1 MTKLII
7 IIKCGDKHLE
17 FKRKTMKDIHDV
29 IQMVDAWKDKEY
41 AIEELTKGITNK
53 NFKVTI
59 EGKSYVVR
67 IPGKGSDVFID
78 REVEYH
84 NTLAASDV
92 GVGAL
97 IYEYFKPDYIAIA
110 EFIDGEVMSV
120 PSFKD
125 KERIVKAIM
134 AIKRVNMR
142 GKFTSKFIMFD
153 KFDEYFELIRKHN
166 IKVPENFGEALVFVN
181 RVRGKFLKTMPE
193 LAACH
198 NDLLAENFIDQ
209 GDRMRIIDWELS
221 GINDTCFE
229 LGDFSVEQELGEDED
244 VLMIETYFGNFDE
257 KKCARMKLYKSMAD
271 ILWVLWADIQ
281 NHFSDLEFDF
291 WQYGMNRFNRA
302 MIALNSDNFSRW
314 IRAV

>member
-1 MTKLII
+1 
-7 IIKCGDKHLE
+7 
-17 FKRKTMKDIHDV
+17 MKDIYDV

-120 PSFKD
+120 PSFED
-125 KERIVKAIM
+125 KERIVKAVR

-142 GKFTSKFIMFD
+142 AKFISKFIMFD
-153 KFDEYFELIRKHN
+153 KFDEYFEIIRKHN
-166 IKVPENFGEALVFVN
+166 IKVPENFGDALVFVN

-209 GDRMRIIDWELS
+209 GERMRIIDWELS
-221 GINDTCFE
+221 GINDVCFE
-229 LGDFSVEQELGEDED
+229 LGDFSVEQEFGEDED

-257 KKCARMKLYKSMAD
+257 KKCARMSLYKSMAD
-271 ILWVLWADIQ
+271 ILWTLWAAIQ
-281 NHFSDLEFDF
+281 NHFSELEFDF
-291 WQYGMNRFNRA
+291 WEYGMNRFNRA

>member
-1 MTKLII
+1 
-7 IIKCGDKHLE
+7 
-17 FKRKTMKDIHDV
+17 MKDIHDV
-29 IQMVDAWKDKEY
+29 IQMVDDWKGKKYD
-41 AIEELTKGITNK
+41 IEELTKGITNK

-67 IPGKGSDVFID
+67 IPGEGTDLFID

-84 NTLAASDV
+84 NTLAVSEV

-97 IYEYFKPDYIAIA
+97 IYEYFKPEYIAIA

-120 PSFKD
+120 PSLKD
-125 KERIVKAIM
+125 KERIVKATR

-142 GKFTSKFIMFD
+142 AKFISKFIMFD
-153 KFDEYFELIRKHN
+153 KFDEYLEIIKKHN
-166 IKVPENFGEALVFVN
+166 IKVPENFGDAVVFVN
-181 RVRGKFLKTMPE
+181 RVRDKFLKTMPE

-221 GINDTCFE
+221 GMNDACFE

-257 KKCARMKLYKSMAD
+257 KKFARMNLYKSMAD
-271 ILWVLWADIQ
+271 ILWTLWAAIQ
-281 NHFSDLEFDF
+281 NHLSDLEFDF
-291 WQYGMNRFNRA
+291 WEYGMNRFNRA

-314 IRAV
+314 LQTV

>member
-1 MTKLII
+1 
-7 IIKCGDKHLE
+7 
-17 FKRKTMKDIHDV
+17 MKDIHDV
-29 IQMVDAWKDKEY
+29 IKMVDEWKGKEVD
-41 AIEELTKGITNK
+41 IEELTEGITNK
-53 NFKVTI
+53 NFKVTV
-59 EGKSYVVR
+59 EEKSYIVR
-67 IPGKGSDVFID
+67 IPGEGTDLFID
-78 REVEYH
+78 REVELH
-84 NTLAASDV
+84 NMLSASDV
-92 GVGAL
+92 GVGAH
-97 IYEYFKPDYIAIA
+97 IFKYFKPDYVVIA
-110 EFIDGEVMSV
+110 EFINGKVMSV

-125 KERIVKAIM
+125 KERIVKAIR

-142 GKFTSKFIMFD
+142 AKFTSKFIMFD
-153 KFDEYFELIRKHN
+153 KFDEYFELIKKHN
-166 IKVPENFGEALVFVN
+166 IKVPENFGEAVVFVN
-181 RVRGKFLKTMPE
+181 RVRDKFLNTMPE

-229 LGDFSVEQELGEDED
+229 LGDFSVELELGEDED

-257 KKCARMKLYKSMAD
+257 KKFARMKLYKSMAD

-314 IRAV
+314 LQAV